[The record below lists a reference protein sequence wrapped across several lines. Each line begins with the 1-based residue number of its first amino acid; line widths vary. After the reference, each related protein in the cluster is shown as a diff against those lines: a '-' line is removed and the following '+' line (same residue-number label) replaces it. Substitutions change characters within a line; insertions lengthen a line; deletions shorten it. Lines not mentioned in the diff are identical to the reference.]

1 MNEKDAELIR
11 SQLDQKENPN
21 NMPLPLGKPPL
32 AGQTGP
38 EKTDLKI
45 IPHICHF
52 LDAITSPSTCFT
64 LTHFQA

>member
-11 SQLDQKENPN
+11 SQLDHKENPN
-21 NMPLPLGKPPL
+21 NMPSPLGKPPL

-52 LDAITSPSTCFT
+52 
-64 LTHFQA
+64 